1 MYDDLL
7 MFPIIGWEVTMV
19 PSEGMICVRFPFLA
33 SPLEKLTEAD
43 PGKPHVMHAEQ
54 AREFRDAL
62 TRMIQRIDDYETK
75 PRLSVN
81 RAGAPIGADPLPI
94 SNA

>member
-7 MFPIIGWEVTMV
+7 MFPIIGWEITMV
-19 PSEGMICVRFPFLA
+19 PSEGVICVRLPFLA
-33 SPLEKLTEAD
+33 SPLETLTEAN
-43 PGKPHVMHAEQ
+43 PGKPHVMHLEQ

-62 TRMIQRIDDYETK
+62 TRMIQRIDDYGSE
-75 PRLSVN
+75 PRLSVS
-81 RAGAPIGADPLPI
+81 RAGAPLDAEPLPI

>member
-1 MYDDLL
+1 
-7 MFPIIGWEVTMV
+7 MV
-19 PSEGMICVRFPFLA
+19 PSEGMICVRLPFLA
-33 SPLEKLTEAD
+33 SPFEKLTEAN

-62 TRMIQRIDDYETK
+62 TRMIQRIDDYESEGH
-75 PRLSVN
+75 LSGN
-81 RAGAPIGADPLPI
+81 RAGAPIGSEPLPI